1 MAVKPAVANLGYKL
15 IPDAIVILR
24 ATKTLMNVIK

>member
-15 IPDAIVILR
+15 IPDTIVSLG
-24 ATKTLMNVIK
+24 ATKTLMNVIE